1 MPDHPD
7 VESVVKWMTMRCIAA
22 PDFEDCAEAIRAKV
36 RKAPC
41 DHCQA
46 AALLTERAETIE
58 RLQME
63 AKSVAEGFALSSED
77 QAARIAEAGRLLKE
91 LAGALHYELDARY
104 GVLDSNPHPGEL
116 LRYERDM
123 EVVERARAWLPP
135 PEAP

>member
-1 MPDHPD
+1 MTDRPD
-7 VESVVKWMTMRCIAA
+7 VESVVERLKDPAY
-22 PDFEDCAEAIRAKV
+22 
-36 RKAPC
+36 KALPQRFV
-41 DHCQA
+41 DGVNEA

-123 EVVERARAWLPP
+123 EVVERARAWLTL
-135 PEAP
+135 PEKGE